1 MKNLTDYQKILQV
14 IEAKGIKIQEAEV
27 MCGLGVTTL
36 QKLKTR
42 NEGKGK
48 LHPDNLEKFLRT
60 FHVERDWW
68 ETGEGE
74 MFGDQTSSGERIK
87 TMPLDV
93 WIRLEK
99 NFDSFDSNT
108 SMLKTLLERSDN
120 KNSELIAALI
130 DIARGKIQANEI
142 K

>member
-1 MKNLTDYQKILQV
+1 MKNLSDYQKVMQV

-27 MCGLGVTTL
+27 MSGLGVTTL
-36 QKLKTR
+36 QKLKKR

-48 LHPDNLEKFLRT
+48 LHPDNLEKFLGT
-60 FHVERDWW
+60 FHVARSWW
-68 ETGEGE
+68 ESGEGE
-74 MFGDQTSSGERIK
+74 MFDEHTSSGERIK
-87 TMPLDV
+87 TIPLDV
-93 WIRLEK
+93 WLRLEK
-99 NFDSFDSNT
+99 NFDSFDSNN
-108 SMLKTLLERSDN
+108 SMLRTLLERSDN